1 MKVTPG
7 SQKKGKGKR
16 GGPSD
21 IQAAAEAVLQLLLCL
36 YSRTRRSFQ
45 LHESKRYDSQRERS
59 LPQRQG
65 GESEYVVVEFV
76 VLK

>member
-16 GGPSD
+16 GGHSD
-21 IQAAAEAVLQLLLCL
+21 IWAAPEAFLQLFCL
-36 YSRTRRSFQ
+36 SSRTRRSFQ
-45 LHESKRYDSQRERS
+45 LHESKRYVSQRERS
-59 LPQRQG
+59 VPQRQG
-65 GESEYVVVEFV
+65 GESEYVVVEFA